1 MLLLCVSDQMLSL
14 QIVVRWRCGRVGR
27 VVERLVGVVGVVAA
41 VGRVVFPGRLSC
53 QFVLDGFRV
62 NVKLYFVCLFM

>member
-14 QIVVRWRCGRVGR
+14 QIVVRWRCGRVRR

-53 QFVLDGFRV
+53 QFVLGVF
-62 NVKLYFVCLFM
+62 